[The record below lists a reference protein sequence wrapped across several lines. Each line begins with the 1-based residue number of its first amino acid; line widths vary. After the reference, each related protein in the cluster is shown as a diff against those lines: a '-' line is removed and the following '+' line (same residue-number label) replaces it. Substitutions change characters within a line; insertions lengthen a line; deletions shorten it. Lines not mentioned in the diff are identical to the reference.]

1 MTTFR
6 LCLMKFGLGRW
17 TDIVASGALPGKT
30 VGQLNNQ
37 MQRMIG
43 QQSTK
48 EFQGLHVDPQK
59 VFAVN
64 KEKDGLARKNGCIIN
79 TGENPTREK
88 VKVKREENIAR
99 FGLSQEDID
108 ALVIPLPKAL
118 VALTDDARREKFKR
132 LAGLQ
137 ADLVIALRD
146 EMTGGSAR
154 KAKPRKPRKRAVD
167 DYGESEDED
176 PVFDSDDESELEY
189 VPVKRGRA
197 PPTTDEARNKGGFF

>member
-99 FGLSQEDID
+99 FGLSQEEID
-108 ALVIPLPKAL
+108 AIAIPLPKAL
-118 VALTDDARREKFKR
+118 VALTDDARREKFTR
-132 LAGLQ
+132 LAELQ
-137 ADLVIALRD
+137 ADLVVALRD
-146 EMTGGSAR
+146 EMTGASAR
-154 KAKPRKPRKRAVD
+154 KTKSQVNKPRKPRKRASD
-167 DYGESEDED
+167 DYGESEDE
-176 PVFDSDDESELEY
+176 VFDSDDESEPEY
-189 VPVKRGRA
+189 VPVKRRRA
-197 PPTTDEARNKGGFF
+197 PPPTDEA